1 MLRVITVGT
10 LIALSPIAAALL
22 WLACAMIAR
31 QAAPIVAVMLPPA
44 RSDGASAGAGILS
57 FKDFLIGFIPA
68 LILFV
73 FLAWIFAGTIALF
86 LALAFGFALTVFWLK
101 LLKQFLGGQTGDT
114 IGALQLLLE
123 IVALSAFILI

>member
-57 FKDFLIGFIPA
+57 FKDFLIGVYSCLDIVCVSGLDFCRDDR
-68 LILFV
+68 
-73 FLAWIFAGTIALF
+73 
-86 LALAFGFALTVFWLK
+86 TVFGVGIWIRFNGVL
-101 LLKQFLGGQTGDT
+101 
-114 IGALQLLLE
+114 A
-123 IVALSAFILI
+123 